1 MATAIPPNDAR
12 LDAWTAAAATGGR
25 VAHLGHPGHG
35 SDEATVATGI
45 VSDTRAVRPG
55 SAFVALRGAR
65 FDGHAF
71 LGAAVEAGATLIL
84 CERGHAAREA
94 KLAGVD
100 VVEVDDTLVAWGD
113 LARAHLRGFRRAG
126 GRVLCLTGSAG
137 KTTTKELA
145 AALLGTVYPGAS
157 VHATF
162 GNLNNRIGAPA
173 VAFGASAATRF
184 CVIEA
189 GMSEPGEIERIGSF
203 TEPDVALVLNA
214 TLAHAGGVG
223 GTRADVA
230 REKGALFAALA
241 PAGVAVANADD
252 AAVMG
257 QLARTRA
264 ARAVTFGTHAD
275 ARYRLVDRTARPGGK
290 LGSEVSFL
298 TPSGACSVELSIPGR
313 AAAIDLVAAWA
324 AAEALSGRAVDVIAA
339 QAALDAL
346 EPPDGRMRVVRLP
359 SGALLFD
366 DSYNA
371 NPASVANALHA
382 LHEVATRENRRSIVV
397 LGEMRELGESS
408 AREHAR
414 VGELVADA
422 AVSLLVGV
430 GASAG
435 GETSH
440 ALASARARG
449 IETLAAADADEAAAL
464 VVPRVRA
471 GDLVLVKGSR
481 GAATD
486 RVVCALEVAS

>member
-1 MATAIPPNDAR
+1 M
-12 LDAWTAAAATGGR
+12 
-25 VAHLGHPGHG
+25 HLASGA
-35 SDEATVATGI
+35 DEATSAVGI

-65 FDGHAF
+65 FDGHDF
-71 LGAAVEAGATLIL
+71 LEAAVDSGVSLIV
-84 CERGHAAREA
+84 CERGHAARHA
-94 KLAGVD
+94 KLVTVD

-113 LARAHLRGFRRAG
+113 LARAHLRSFRRGLG
-126 GRVLCLTGSAG
+126 GHDLRVLVLTGSAG

-145 AALLGTVYPGAS
+145 AALLGTVGS

-173 VAFGASAATRF
+173 VAFGVTSSTRYG
-184 CVIEA
+184 VIEA
-189 GMSEPGEIERIGSF
+189 GMSEPDEIARIAAF

-223 GTRADVA
+223 GSRADVA

-241 PAGVAVANADD
+241 AGSAAVAVANADD
-252 AAVMG
+252 GAVMG
-257 QLARTRA
+257 QLARSSAR
-264 ARAVTFGTHAD
+264 RAVTFGTAHGAT
-275 ARYRLVDRTARPGGK
+275 YQLTERTARGGGK
-290 LGSEVSFL
+290 LGSVVSFT
-298 TPSGACSVELSIPGR
+298 TPAGARSVELSIPGP

-324 AAEALSGRAVDVIAA
+324 SAEALTGTSLDA
-339 QAALDAL
+339 QAVQTALDAH

-382 LHEVATRENRRSIVV
+382 LHEVSTREHRRAVVV
-397 LGEMRELGESS
+397 LGEMRELGETS
-408 AREHAR
+408 ARQHAR

-422 AVSLLVGV
+422 AVALLVCV
-430 GASAG
+430 GAASG
-435 GETSH
+435 GDTRH
-440 ALASARARG
+440 ALETAKARG
-449 IETLAAADADEAAAL
+449 VHTLAAADADEAASL
-464 VVPRVRA
+464 VIPLIHP

-486 RVVCALEVAS
+486 RVVCALEVAP

>member
-25 VAHLGHPGHG
+25 VVHLAHGA
-35 SDEATVATGI
+35 DEATVAVGI
-45 VSDTRAVRPG
+45 VSDSRALRAG
-55 SAFVALRGAR
+55 ATFVALRGAR
-65 FDGHAF
+65 FDGHDF
-71 LGAAVEAGATLIL
+71 LDAAVDAGVALIV
-84 CERGHAAREA
+84 CERGRAEGRARLAA
-94 KLAGVD
+94 VD

-113 LARAHLRGFRRAG
+113 LARAHLRAFRRAG
-126 GRVLCLTGSAG
+126 GRVLALTGSAG

-145 AALLGTVYPGAS
+145 AALLSTLAP

-173 VAFGASAATRF
+173 VAFGVTPSTRY

-189 GMSEPGEIERIGSF
+189 GMSEPGEIERIAGF

-230 REKGALFAALA
+230 REKGALFAALD
-241 PAGVAVANADD
+241 PSGVAVANADD

-257 QLARTRA
+257 QLARSRA
-264 ARAVTFGTHAD
+264 QRAVTFGASAD
-275 ARYRLVDRTARPGGK
+275 PGASATYALVDRAARTAGK
-290 LGSEVSFL
+290 LGSQIGFT
-298 TPSGACSVELSIPGR
+298 TPSGLLTVELSIPGA

-324 AAEALSGRAVDVIAA
+324 SAEALAGQALDPEAA
-339 QAALDAL
+339 QTALDAL
-346 EPPDGRMRVVRLP
+346 EPPDGRMRVVRLA

-382 LHEVATRENRRSIVV
+382 LHEVATREKRRSVVV
-397 LGEMRELGESS
+397 LGEMRELGERS

-414 VGELVADA
+414 VGDLVADA
-422 AVSLLVGV
+422 AVSLLVCV
-430 GASAG
+430 GAASG
-435 GETSH
+435 GDTRH
-440 ALASARARG
+440 ALERAKARG
-449 IETLAAADADEAAAL
+449 VETLAAGDADEAALL
-464 VVPRVRA
+464 VVPRIHA

-486 RVVCALEVAS
+486 RVVCALEVAP